1 MQKYS
6 IIVTDITFAATQEE
20 AAIAYDM
27 AAIEYRGLNA
37 VTNFDLS
44 RYIKWLRP
52 NNNSVTDQQ
61 NPNLET
67 LVNDQEQALASTSSS
82 SSLNNNHNNHHHH
95 HQQQQQTSET
105 SDASVLLTSQSRP
118 ASASTAATSALGLL
132 LQSSKFKEMMEMT
145 LAADQCRS
153 TPPDSE
159 HTDQCSIP
167 DELPTFFAS
176 QDLGSYLDQGH
187 EDIFGDLNPFVQPM
201 LQFDFDA

>member
-1 MQKYS
+1 M
-6 IIVTDITFAATQEE
+6 VTYFAATQEE

-82 SSLNNNHNNHHHH
+82 SSLNNNHSHHH
-95 HQQQQQTSET
+95 QQQQTSET
-105 SDASVLLTSQSRP
+105 SDASVLLMSQSRP
-118 ASASTAATSALGLL
+118 ALASASASTAATSALGLL

-153 TPPDSE
+153 TPESE

-167 DELPTFFAS
+167 DDLPTFFAT

-201 LQFDFDA
+201 LQFD